1 MQLGVA
7 FVTLLASIGLT
18 YFFCVRPM
26 RNGRHC
32 GMSPPGRTGG
42 RYDRATTGAT
52 GEDLRVARDE
62 LAALRADLSHGTGLA
77 PGSEATPGRTGETAA
92 PGSSQVGR
100 AG

>member
-32 GMSPPGRTGG
+32 GMSPPGRARG
-42 RYDRATTGAT
+42 RHDRATTGASA
-52 GEDLRVARDE
+52 EDLRGARDE

-92 PGSSQVGR
+92 PGSSPVGR